1 MKKRGKVLR
10 DTNAGPGLLSVE
22 GQQYPFN
29 LEGLWKSDT
38 APKPNMVVDVEFGE
52 GNSIRSVQPIAES
65 QLAKEQAEV
74 ALLAAKEKGMQFASG
89 LTAKFGV
96 ATIVAMALLVVGWFF
111 LNTVS
116 VKMIGVKAGMTFWQ
130 ILSVVNSP
138 MAGMA
143 ALGGGSSNT
152 GIYGLLAVLA
162 LLGPLVRYF
171 WKDRRAY
178 LAGLLPLFFMVFVG
192 IMIYVGIMDIGAQSG
207 LGGKEAAKMAA
218 DIAKSTLDAIGI
230 GLGGYL
236 SVAVSLYFAGTSG
249 MKFLAYRG

>member
-38 APKPNMVVDVEFGE
+38 APKPNMVVEVEFGG
-52 GNSIRSVQPIAES
+52 GNSILSIQPVAES

-74 ALLAAKEKGMQFASG
+74 ALSAVKEKGLQLASD
-89 LTAKFGV
+89 LAAKFGV

-116 VKMIGVKAGMTFWQ
+116 IRLVGFKAGMTFWQ
-130 ILSVVNSP
+130 VLSVVNSP
-138 MAGMA
+138 MTGMA

-152 GIYGLLAVLA
+152 GLYGLLAVLA

-171 WKDRRAY
+171 WSDRRAH
-178 LAGLLPLFFMVFVG
+178 LAGFLPLLFMAFVCL
-192 IMIYVGIMDIGAQSG
+192 MIYVGIMDSASTPG
-207 LGGKEAAKMAA
+207 LGGPEAAKMAA
-218 DIAKSTLDAIGI
+218 EIAKSTLEALQVGV
-230 GLGGYL
+230 GGYL
-236 SVAVSLYFAGTSG
+236 SVAVSLYFAGKSG
-249 MKFLAYRG
+249 MTFLASRA